1 MKRHVFLFLIAIL
14 LSGVCLSAD
23 SGKTSIDSLMKQ
35 LDEVIANRP
44 TYLRQKE
51 TRLQALHARYDSATD
66 DDSRFRALGELFD
79 EYLPFNTDSAY
90 NISLRQEAVALRIGD
105 PALVANARLHRA
117 NVLSATG
124 MYRETVE
131 IIDSLKREDIPPYL
145 EPYYFH
151 TVRTVYGSLA
161 DFATFPGEKERYRVI
176 TEQYRDS
183 LLAINEPGTLGY
195 AVTSADKYNV
205 NGEPWKAIK
214 ELNDFISSNRLSEH
228 EMAICAWTLSESYGM
243 TGDFASQKRYLVLS
257 AISDMKASVR
267 EYVSLRQLALLLYKE
282 GDLDRA
288 YHFLT
293 IAVDDAAKSN
303 ARQRIVELNAYYPM
317 INSIYIEKVH
327 KQQSTLVKAI
337 VIITALSLVLIV
349 LMLMMR
355 KQMARIARARRE
367 VEEVNESLNRLNEEL
382 KSSNAKLADA
392 YNAIAEISE
401 LKETYIGRYMDQ
413 CVAYIEKLDSYR
425 KSIGKLVSTGK
436 SDDLKALVKSP
447 TMIDQELKAFYDQFD
462 KTFLSLF
469 PTFVEDLNDLL
480 LPEEAIIPKREG
492 SLTAEQR
499 IFALIR
505 LGISDSDRIARFL
518 RYSLTTIYN
527 YRTKVRNKAR
537 GDRNLLE
544 TEILKIGRGASS

>member
-1 MKRHVFLFLIAIL
+1 MKKQFLLFLLAIM

-23 SGKTSIDSLMKQ
+23 SGDTPIDSLMRH
-35 LDEVIANRP
+35 LDEVIAARP
-44 TYLRQKE
+44 AYLRQKE
-51 TRLQALHARYDSATD
+51 TRLQGLHSRYDSAVD
-66 DDSRFRALGELFD
+66 DDSRFKVLGELFD
-79 EYLPFNTDSAY
+79 EYHPFNTDSAY
-90 NISLRQEAVALRIGD
+90 HISLRQEGVARRIGD

-117 NVLSATG
+117 NVLSSTG
-124 MYRETVE
+124 MYRETLE
-131 IIDSLKREDIPPYL
+131 IIDSLPKEDIPPYL
-145 EPYYFH
+145 KPYYYH
-151 TVRTVYGSLA
+151 TVRTVYGLLA
-161 DFATFPGEKERYRVI
+161 DYAAFPAEKVRYRIV

-183 LLAINEPGTLGY
+183 LLAINQPGTLGY
-195 AVTSADKYNV
+195 AVTSADKHNV
-205 NGEPWKAIK
+205 NGEPWKAIR
-214 ELNDFISSNRLSEH
+214 ELNDFISSENLTEH

-243 TGDFASQKRYLVLS
+243 TGDFASQKRYLILS

-288 YHFLT
+288 YQFLT

-303 ARQRIVELNAYYPM
+303 ARQRIIELNASYPM

-327 KQQSTLVKAI
+327 KQHTALLKTI
-337 VIITALSLVLIV
+337 VIIAVLLLVLVV
-349 LMLMMR
+349 LMLLMR

-367 VEEVNESLNRLNEEL
+367 VEEANGELNRLNDEL
-382 KSSNAKLADA
+382 LSSNGKLAEA

-401 LKETYIGRYMDQ
+401 MKEAYIGRYMDQ

-425 KSIGKLVSTGK
+425 KSIGKLVSSGK
-436 SDDLKALVKSP
+436 SDDLKALVKSS

-469 PTFVEDLNDLL
+469 PTFVDDLNSLL
-480 LPEEAIIPKREG
+480 MPEEAIIPRREG

-505 LGISDSDRIARFL
+505 LGISDSDKIARFL

-544 TEILKIGRGASS
+544 SEILKIGRGTSG